1 MQERLEGAQISRLY
15 LLDDEPGPTG
25 SFGFAFEFTTGGK
38 LIVWAARDRFSPFS
52 ARLLFRWLEPPL
64 IVLPR
69 MAKAFSGGRDR
80 DPTAEPP
87 TDLQRRIEGQ
97 VIDHILHFREPTVV
111 GGEQI
116 EFGFKDQTSLHLAAV
131 PIESLTSGG
140 KRLLA
145 AIDWAI
151 AGPERT
157 TVFIP

>member
-38 LIVWAARDRFSPFS
+38 LIVWAGRDRFSQFS

-69 MAKAFSGGRDR
+69 MASAFSGGRDR

-87 TDLQRRIEGQ
+87 TELQQRIEGQ
-97 VIDHILHFREPTVV
+97 VIAHILHFKEPTVA
-111 GGEQI
+111 GGERI
-116 EFGFKDQTSLHLAAV
+116 EYVFTDRLSLELAAV
-131 PIESLTSGG
+131 PIENLTSGG

-157 TVFIP
+157 TVILP